1 MPRPG
6 WQAPEQYTPT
16 ERRFV
21 LMFSGVWLIFLGLPI
36 AAVLTSPD
44 DTPTAKAFGVAMIAA
59 FAATYLASFS
69 WPRPIK
75 PLPLPANTF
84 LQTLLLTAFT
94 ALAVPTA
101 GPSITGMVPFIM
113 ALWMFTH
120 RVLLGMSVAF
130 IIGLAGT
137 FTVFMLADGEAGFSL
152 IAPIFFAGGI
162 LTMFRLAFEHTEVE
176 RQYSE
181 RVALAEQREELA
193 CAVHDVHAAG
203 MVSNE
208 TFGDRTTAD
217 VDAELAVNLASP
229 MHLTRMALPLLRNG
243 RLADVLRDRKRRSD
257 RGSVRSH
264 VVVLGSLGGVLPMPD
279 QAVYAAGKFG
289 LRGAMLSLA
298 MSLRNEGIAVTS
310 VLPSAV
316 DTPMLWREVA
326 EDGNALQFLGPP
338 QTAAEIADSVR
349 GVLGRRVAE
358 VYPNRVDGWLS
369 RAAMLAPNA
378 LPAVLPRLE
387 PLGRRGMAKYR
398 AELEARGVLPLPDGR
413 TTDGDHPATRG

>member
-1 MPRPG
+1 MKPRFRRRPDPG
-6 WQAPEQYTPT
+6 HRTGHGTGPDVDPGPGHSDRPPLSDAICVVVGARGGIGRAIVGKLTEGGATVVEADLPEYD
-16 ERRFV
+16 
-21 LMFSGVWLIFLGLPI
+21 
-36 AAVLTSPD
+36 AADP
-44 DTPTAKAFGVAMIAA
+44 
-59 FAATYLASFS
+59 ASL
-69 WPRPIK
+69 R
-75 PLPLPANTF
+75 
-84 LQTLLLTAFT
+84 
-94 ALAVPTA
+94 AL
-101 GPSITGMVPFIM
+101 
-113 ALWMFTH
+113 
-120 RVLLGMSVAF
+120 
-130 IIGLAGT
+130 
-137 FTVFMLADGEAGFSL
+137 LADVTRDHGRIDVL
-152 IAPIFFAGGI
+152 
-162 LTMFRLAFEHTEVE
+162 
-176 RQYSE
+176 
-181 RVALAEQREELA
+181 
-193 CAVHDVHAAG
+193 VHAAG

-298 MSLRNEGIAVTS
+298 MSLRDEGIAVTS

>member
-6 WQAPEQYTPT
+6 WQPPEQYTPT

-193 CAVHDVHAAG
+193 RAVHDALGHSLTSITVQAQLARRLVTADPEAAEKQLDGILSTARDSLRDVRSTVESIDAPGLDEQLAHVRATLQAAG
-203 MVSNE
+203 I
-208 TFGDRTTAD
+208 TANVPD
-217 VDAELAVNLASP
+217 GNDLPPLDPAHRRLFSWCLREAVTNVVRHSEERNCRIEVIAN
-229 MHLTRMALPLLRNG
+229 TRPTGAG
-243 RLADVLRDRKRRSD
+243 ADGSRP
-257 RGSVRSH
+257 RGSGARRTAGNGATLRVIDD
-264 VVVLGSLGGVLPMPD
+264 GVGIP
-279 QAVYAAGKFG
+279 GG
-289 LRGAMLSLA
+289 LRGEAVVNGTGLRGLARRAARANATLTLSDADPGTIL
-298 MSLRNEGIAVTS
+298 
-310 VLPSAV
+310 
-316 DTPMLWREVA
+316 EVA
-326 EDGNALQFLGPP
+326 A
-338 QTAAEIADSVR
+338 
-349 GVLGRRVAE
+349 
-358 VYPNRVDGWLS
+358 
-369 RAAMLAPNA
+369 
-378 LPAVLPRLE
+378 
-387 PLGRRGMAKYR
+387 
-398 AELEARGVLPLPDGR
+398 
-413 TTDGDHPATRG
+413 

>member
-1 MPRPG
+1 
-6 WQAPEQYTPT
+6 
-16 ERRFV
+16 
-21 LMFSGVWLIFLGLPI
+21 MFSGVWLIFLGLPI

-137 FTVFMLADGEAGFSL
+137 FTAFMLADGEAGFSL

-193 CAVHDVHAAG
+193 RAVHDALSHSLTPITVQVQLARRL
-203 MVSNE
+203 V
-208 TFGDRTTAD
+208 TAD
-217 VDAELAVNLASP
+217 HEAPEKQLDGILSTARDS
-229 MHLTRMALPLLRNG
+229 
-243 RLADVLRDRKRRSD
+243 LRD
-257 RGSVRSH
+257 VRST
-264 VVVLGSLGGVLPMPD
+264 VESIDAPPAATSSSPTSGPRCRPPGSPPTSPTEATCRPSTPPTGGCSPGACAKRSPTSS
-279 QAVYAAGKFG
+279 GIRR
-289 LRGAMLSLA
+289 RG
-298 MSLRNEGIAVTS
+298 
-310 VLPSAV
+310 
-316 DTPMLWREVA
+316 
-326 EDGNALQFLGPP
+326 
-338 QTAAEIADSVR
+338 TAA
-349 GVLGRRVAE
+349 
-358 VYPNRVDGWLS
+358 
-369 RAAMLAPNA
+369 
-378 LPAVLPRLE
+378 
-387 PLGRRGMAKYR
+387 
-398 AELEARGVLPLPDGR
+398 
-413 TTDGDHPATRG
+413 